1 LKAALSAIELPK
13 STCYYHQH
21 QRSNYQ
27 DKYQHLRPLLEQI
40 IVAHPSYGITR
51 ITKELQQTYQQP
63 VNHKVVQRLLN
74 IWDLAL
80 MRRTQRPKPSQIRQV
95 IVAAGDR
102 ANVVAQLDQIELFQ
116 VAYNDFTD
124 LPYAHGHK
132 KAYLMPIL
140 GHHCKLVYGWAV
152 GPQANTQL
160 ALQAWRR
167 AKQTFD
173 HLDLT
178 YQHLILHH
186 DQDPVYTS
194 HAWLDQLLVADKVQL
209 SYALEGAKDNSRMES
224 FNSRFKAENQSLFFE
239 APDLAQLQAV
249 VATQIRYHNTQRR
262 HSRLAYLP
270 PLVYVKRVLAAMT
283 A

>member
-1 LKAALSAIELPK
+1 MTKRYSPKIKFQVVLELLQGDKTPAQVAKAYAVHPNTVNNWKQAFLESGSEIFAKNGAVAEYEKRIA
-13 STCYYHQH
+13 
-21 QRSNYQ
+21 
-27 DKYQHLRPLLEQI
+27 DLEQL
-40 IVAHPSYGITR
+40 R
-51 ITKELQQTYQQP
+51 
-63 VNHKVVQRLLN
+63 
-74 IWDLAL
+74 
-80 MRRTQRPKPSQIRQV
+80 QIRQV

-116 VAYNDFTD
+116 VAYTDFTE

-152 GPQANTQL
+152 GSQANTEL

-173 HLDLT
+173 RLGLA

-186 DQDPVYTS
+186 DQDSVYTS

-209 SYALEGAKDNSRMES
+209 SYALDGAKDNPRMES

-249 VATQIRYHNTQRR
+249 VAAQIRYHNTQRR
-262 HSRLAYLP
+262 HSRLDYLP
-270 PLVYVKRVLAAMT
+270 PLVYVKRVLATMT